1 MASSVVRA
9 RWALPFASFALV
21 AALLVPVHPAFAQ
34 TPPVAPT
41 TSAASQT
48 QADALFAEGRE
59 LLEKGKYPEACAKLV
74 RSQELAPAVG
84 TLLNVAYCYEQSG
97 KLRSAMDAYS
107 EAERLANVA
116 GETKRAAF
124 AKERYAAVEP
134 RAPKLIV
141 RVVPPEAP
149 GLEIKRNGIPI
160 AKQDLDRP
168 VAVDPQDYLISASA
182 PGYAAWK
189 GAVIVRGEGAVLTV
203 VVPPLEAVTA
213 APQAAEK
220 PSSSL
225 GVRRIAALGLGAMS
239 ALAIGAGIGVGLAA
253 KSRYDDA
260 SSHCDATGC
269 DDSGVS
275 IKRGAVAQ
283 GNLATVLVAIGV
295 LTGATGAYLW
305 IVGAPDEK
313 RARSV
318 RLDLSPLGAELGG
331 RF

>member
-1 MASSVVRA
+1 MASSVVGA
-9 RWALPFASFALV
+9 RWALPFAFVLG
-21 AALLVPVHPAFAQ
+21 AALLVPVHPALAQ
-34 TPPVAPT
+34 APPPS
-41 TSAASQT
+41 TSAASQA

-107 EAERLANVA
+107 EAERLANFA

-124 AKERYAAVEP
+124 AKERFAAVEP

-149 GLEIKRNGIPI
+149 GLAVQRNGTPI

-168 VAVDPQDYLISASA
+168 IAVDPQDYLISASA

-189 GAVIVRGEGAVLTV
+189 TAVIVRGEGAVLTV
-203 VVPPLEAVTA
+203 VVPPLETASA
-213 APQAAEK
+213 APVAAK
-220 PSSSL
+220 SSSL
-225 GVRRIAALGLGAMS
+225 GVRRIAALGLGAAS
-239 ALAIGAGIGVGLAA
+239 ALVIGAGIGVGLTA

-260 SSHCDATGC
+260 SAHCDATGC
-269 DDSGVS
+269 DETGVS

-305 IVGAPDEK
+305 IVGAPDDK
-313 RARSV
+313 PARAV
-318 RLDLSPLGAELGG
+318 RLDVSPSGAGLGG
-331 RF
+331 SF